1 LLVEPFDIQQALDR
15 PVAATGGA
23 STVAGLGPIRGYERF
38 TLFAEIVGQAGA
50 TVVFSAEVSEDGDT
64 WFTVPVVDL
73 TGASKDALVA
83 SVTVAANGVTVR
95 KAILQLAAEAPYV
108 RITMA
113 GGGAGTAVV
122 SLTGVAKL

>member
-1 LLVEPFDIQQALDR
+1 VEPFDIQQSLDQA
-15 PVAATGGA
+15 VAAVGGA
-23 STVAGLGPIRGYERF
+23 STVVGLGHIVGYERF
-38 TLFAEIVGQAGA
+38 TLFAEIVGQANA
-50 TVVFSAEVSEDGDT
+50 AVVFSAEVSEDGDT

-73 TGASKDALVA
+73 TGASTGALVA
-83 SVTVAANGVTVR
+83 SVSVAANGVTVR
-95 KAILQLAAEAPYV
+95 KAIMQLAAEAPYV

>member
-1 LLVEPFDIQQALDR
+1 MEPFDIQQSLDQA
-15 PVAATGGA
+15 VAAVGGA
-23 STVAGLGPIRGYERF
+23 STVAGLGPIRGYESF

-73 TGASKDALVA
+73 TGASTDALVA
-83 SVTVAANGVTVR
+83 IVSVAANGVTVR
-95 KAILQLAAEAPYV
+95 KAIMQLAAEAPYV
-108 RITMA
+108 RITMV
-113 GGGAGTAVV
+113 GGGAGTAMV